1 MNAKTAA
8 PAEQTEEQKAAAA
21 KKAESEGKKA
31 AKEAEKNAAK
41 QAKEDEK
48 AAKLKAKEDA
58 KAAKEAAR
66 QPEQNGVRRPGPDGL
81 CGRAWAV
88 FDELSSKLGQ
98 PVPVGDALPVG
109 EARGLNAGNIRT
121 EYARWKKFHGIEG
134 RVSKPASAATETAQA
149 AA

>member
-8 PAEQTEEQKAAAA
+8 SAEQTEDQKAAA
-21 KKAESEGKKA
+21 KKAEAEGKKA
-31 AKEAEKNAAK
+31 AKEAEKAAAK
-41 QAKEDEK
+41 KAKEDEK

-58 KAAKEAAR
+58 KAAKEAVR

-88 FDELSSKLGQ
+88 FDELSSKLGR
-98 PVPVGDALPVG
+98 PVPVGDALSVG
-109 EARGLNAGNIRT
+109 EARGLNASNIRT

-134 RVSKPASAATETAQA
+134 RVSKPAPAATETAQA